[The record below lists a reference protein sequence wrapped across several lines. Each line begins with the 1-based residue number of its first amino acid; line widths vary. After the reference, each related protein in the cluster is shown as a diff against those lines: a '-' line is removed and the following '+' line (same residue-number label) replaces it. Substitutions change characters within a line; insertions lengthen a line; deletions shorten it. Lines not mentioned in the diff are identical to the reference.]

1 MVSGL
6 ESRMYEDRCEELG
19 IQTLADRRRDQD
31 LAQVFRFRNEIGGL
45 NADQLFEKIPV
56 REGPVTRLAGS
67 GNNLK
72 VPAAR
77 LEIRKNS
84 FAVRSVSKWNE
95 LPDLVKNS
103 RSISQFK
110 YRLKTHME
118 NGGRPAR

>member
-1 MVSGL
+1 MA
-6 ESRMYEDRCEELG
+6 RMYEGRCKELG
-19 IQTLADRRRDQD
+19 IQTLSDRRQDQD

-45 NADQLFEKIPV
+45 NADQMFEKIPV

-67 GNNLK
+67 GYNLK

-77 LEIRKNS
+77 LEIRRNS
-84 FAVRSVSKWNE
+84 LAVRTVNKWNE

-103 RSISQFK
+103 KSITQFK
-110 YRLKTHME
+110 NRLKTHME